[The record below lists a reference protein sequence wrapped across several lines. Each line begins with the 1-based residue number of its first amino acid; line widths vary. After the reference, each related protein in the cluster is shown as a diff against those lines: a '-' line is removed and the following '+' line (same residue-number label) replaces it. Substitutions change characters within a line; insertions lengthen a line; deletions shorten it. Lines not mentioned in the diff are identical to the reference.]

1 MKYNNVVIVD
11 ISIVLCI
18 FFDLLRDKY
27 VKKYCFEKCN
37 DKILTF
43 NMIHFTYFEIRV
55 TL

>member
-11 ISIVLCI
+11 ISIVLYI
-18 FFDLLRDKY
+18 FWFAERY